1 MEVVLV
7 DKQEFQERKD
17 KILNKIFI
25 TPEQVTRRLRN
36 DMNFLTRQNYL
47 LNSNNKKKIS
57 EILEEIEIIMQKHE
71 LEFRESR
78 GDIVSS
84 ETIKYSLEL
93 REKIKKDLPEALNP
107 SLRKLIKSRVN
118 KVSKAKREYRLMVK
132 EEENTILKL
141 KQLKKD
147 KKIELKDMRKKLRQ
161 IIK

>member
-141 KQLKKD
+141 KQLKKN
-147 KKIELKDMRKKLRQ
+147 
-161 IIK
+161 